1 MKNNLAL
8 KTYIS
13 SAVLMVVLALVTFI
27 SADTIKFT
35 RGWVLIIAIGVPS
48 FLISYFSLKTSPNL
62 SERRL
67 KGGPTAEKR
76 GAQKIL
82 QLINGISYLLVLI
95 IGGLNWRFGWPQ
107 IPNIFL
113 IIGIIIILC
122 GYFGVYLVF
131 RENEYASATIGVES
145 NQKLIETG
153 PYSLV
158 RHPMYTATSLILI
171 GMPLVI
177 GAYFSFLPVL
187 VLLVGVYF
195 RSIDEEKNLNAE
207 MPGYSD
213 YSERVKYRF
222 IKGVI

>member
-13 SAVLMVVLALVTFI
+13 SAILMIVLALVTFI
-27 SADTIKFT
+27 SAGTIKFP
-35 RGWVLIIAIGVPS
+35 RGWILIIAIGVPS
-48 FLISYFSLKTSPNL
+48 FLISYFSLKSSPNL

-67 KGGPTAEKR
+67 KGGPTSEKR

-95 IGGLNWRFGWPQ
+95 IGGLNWRFDWYE
-107 IPNIFL
+107 IPSIFI
-113 IIGIIIILC
+113 IIGIIIMLF
-122 GYFGVYLVF
+122 GYYGVYMVF
-131 RENEYASATIGVES
+131 KENEYAAATIGVEE

-177 GAYFSFLPVL
+177 GAYFSFLPVII
-187 VLLVGVYF
+187 LLVGVYL
-195 RSIDEEKNLNAE
+195 RAVDEEKNLIAE
-207 MPGYSD
+207 MSGYSN
-213 YSERVKYRF
+213 YCERVKYRF
-222 IKGVI
+222 IKGII